1 MEKASDTNKRNVSN
15 SFHNAWTIIDYANR
29 INDLLYQLPWEN
41 KKEILGNLYN
51 LKDFRNTF
59 QHLGVRNTAV
69 LKKNTP
75 FFGIISWFYFNNK
88 TEKHKLHYFISGVA
102 RITEMDRIV
111 PDTTQFDKKINNI
124 ALHTVNGK
132 KVIKAELNNVI
143 KDLKNLCLNLEERIQ
158 NYYERH
164 QLEKSNWE
172 KRRDIHI
179 ILKPEDYEE

>member
-1 MEKASDTNKRNVSN
+1 
-15 SFHNAWTIIDYANR
+15 
-29 INDLLYQLPWEN
+29 
-41 KKEILGNLYN
+41 
-51 LKDFRNTF
+51 
-59 QHLGVRNTAV
+59 
-69 LKKNTP
+69 
-75 FFGIISWFYFNNK
+75 
-88 TEKHKLHYFISGVA
+88 
-102 RITEMDRIV
+102 MDRIV